1 MLDLPLVTCVN
12 IHLFNRVCC
21 AIVDLI
27 NTWAVFSDYFERK
40 QSWVSAALEGHE
52 RLFSKFTLIEKQ
64 SWVSAALEGQE

>member
-27 NTWAVFSDYFERK
+27 DTWAVFSDYFER
-40 QSWVSAALEGHE
+40 
-52 RLFSKFTLIEKQ
+52 IQ